1 MNAKTNKSKSPFR
14 RHALYLAVLTLL
26 YPAVLPANPTG
37 AQVISGQVSIDQS
50 ISGITTVTNTPN
62 AIINWQDFNIAQNEI
77 TRFIQQNGQSAV
89 LNRIIGGNPS
99 EILGSLFSNGQV
111 FLINPNG
118 VIFGAGATIDTQGLI
133 ASSLN
138 LSDSDFQKGNFHFIA
153 GSKTGDISNEGI
165 IHAGKDG
172 NIVLIAPN
180 IENKG
185 IIQSDGG
192 KITLAAGQE
201 LILTS
206 MDEPDIRFQ
215 VQAPQNQA
223 LNVGQLL
230 TEGGAINVFAGSI
243 KHSGD
248 ISANSVSVNKQ
259 GDIHLIAKDNIT
271 LESGSKISANNG
283 GKVVV
288 LSDNETHAHGEISA
302 TGGFVETSGKKLDT
316 ASIQVKARDWLLDPY
331 DVLIT
336 NEQNASGTPFST
348 NFTPATQSI
357 LSTISIEAALNNGT
371 NVAIATANVS
381 GTDLGNITVAS
392 NIRKNS
398 GTDSTFTLKADN
410 AIIISPDVIIEA
422 IDAGTGKL
430 NIVLNAG
437 NGNIQLNAGTTLN
450 SNGGNIVLGG
460 GTCTTTGCTA
470 AAKGYGSDE
479 NEVEGITLSNATL
492 NSAGGNIFLKGEG
505 FSGTGVSNATGI
517 LISESKIDSGTGSI
531 TIQGT
536 GGDGTYDEA
545 NDIGGENNSGVVMT
559 GTLTNPSLILSTG
572 AIELVAENADS
583 ITDSLIFE
591 NSAVQSA
598 GQLTLEAT
606 GGISLH
612 NAGLSSSAN
621 DISLTSNF
629 ISTSGL
635 AVLKTGTISS
645 SSSWISKLSNPVLS
659 YSNSVPSNATTGNY
673 VVYREVYP
681 TTPPPSD
688 PPVTV
693 HPTPEEI
700 EAARLAAEKAAE
712 EQKNKLEA
720 EKAAAE
726 KLAEQQKAKLEAEKA
741 AAEKLAEQQKAKLE
755 AEKAAAEKLA
765 EEQKAK
771 LEAEKAAAEKLAEEQ
786 KAKLEAEK
794 AAAEKLAEEQKNKLE
809 AEKAAAE
816 KAKAEAE
823 KLAAEK
829 AKAEAEKLA
838 AEKAKA
844 EAEKLAAEKA
854 KAEAEKLAAE
864 KAKAEA
870 EKLAAEKAKAEA
882 EKLAA
887 EKAKAE
893 AEKLAAEEK
902 AKLEA
907 EKLAAEE
914 KAKLEA
920 EKLAAEA
927 AAKAEADRLAA
938 EAAAKAEANRLAAEA
953 AAKAEAN
960 RLAAEAAAK
969 AEAERLAAEAA
980 AKAEAD
986 RLAAEAAAKA
996 ETERLAAEAR
1006 AKTPNPVAFDTIAS
1020 IAQDLAPQE
1029 AAKIVENID
1038 NTAKQQMGAVILN
1051 SGSQSSSSANMNQLP
1066 PPPLP
1071 PEPEATK
1078 QESSASDKP
1087 DEKKEKNTQIAAVT
1101 TSETKTPQPLQQCK

>member
-14 RHALYLAVLTLL
+14 RHALHLAVLTLF

-99 EILGSLFSNGQV
+99 QILGSLFSNGQV

-271 LESGSKISANNG
+271 LESGSKMSANNG

-316 ASIQVKARDWLLDPY
+316 SGIQVKARDWLLDPY

-336 NEQNASGTPFST
+336 NGQNTSGTPFST

-371 NVAIATANVS
+371 NVAIATANS
-381 GTDLGNITVAS
+381 DIGATDLGNITIAS

-437 NGNIQLNAGTTLN
+437 NGNIQLNAGATLN

-479 NEVEGITLSNATL
+479 NQVEGITLSNATL

-536 GGDGTYDEA
+536 GGNGTYDA
-545 NDIGGENNSGVVMT
+545 TNDIGGENNSGVVMT
-559 GTLTNPSLILSTG
+559 GTLANPSLILSTG
-572 AIELVAENADS
+572 AIELVAENTDS
-583 ITDSLIFE
+583 TTDSLIFE

-606 GGISLH
+606 GGISLN

-673 VVYREVYP
+673 VVYREASP
-681 TTPPPSD
+681 TTPPPVEP
-688 PPVTV
+688 PPVV

-712 EQKNKLEA
+712 E
-720 EKAAAE
+720 
-726 KLAEQQKAKLEAEKA
+726 
-741 AAEKLAEQQKAKLE
+741 QKAKLE

-794 AAAEKLAEEQKNKLE
+794 AAAEKLAEEQKAKLE

-816 KAKAEAE
+816 KLAAEEKAKLEAE
-823 KLAAEK
+823 KLAAEEK
-829 AKAEAEKLA
+829 AKLEAEKLA
-838 AEKAKA
+838 AEEKAKL
-844 EAEKLAAEKA
+844 EAEKLAAEEKA
-854 KAEAEKLAAE
+854 KLEAEKLAAE
-864 KAKAEA
+864 EKAKLEA
-870 EKLAAEKAKAEA
+870 EKLAAEEKAKLEA

-887 EKAKAE
+887 EEKAKLE

-938 EAAAKAEANRLAAEA
+938 EAAAKAEADRLAAEAEAKAEADRLAAEA
-953 AAKAEAN
+953 AAKAEAERLATEAAAKAEAD

-980 AKAEAD
+980 AKAEA
-986 RLAAEAAAKA
+986 
-996 ETERLAAEAR
+996 ERLAAEAR

-1066 PPPLP
+1066 PPPPP

-1087 DEKKEKNTQIAAVT
+1087 DEKKEKNTQIVAVT